1 MWEILIDDSWWGG
14 GRTNHTNAGVSWRKR
29 QFLLIWYYI
38 CRWSFRTSLTQQ
50 KLIRWEISIFHSE
63 FWLAWVIVF
72 GSIFSPI
79 FLSLQKGIMHFFV
92 TFFIILF
99 FLTSS
104 TSRCLIF
111 NGEKKSRENWMQ
123 FLHNWSAYTGVSLT
137 VLWWQ
142 QNIQERR
149 ILGNVTIH
157 WVARRIGLK
166 QIFLK
171 LFC

>member
-79 FLSLQKGIMHFFV
+79 FFSLQKGIMHFFV

-111 NGEKKSRENWMQ
+111 NGEKKKAEKIECS
-123 FLHNWSAYTGVSLT
+123 FCITGHSLYWGFT
-137 VLWWQ
+137 YSSVMTT
-142 QNIQERR
+142 EH
-149 ILGNVTIH
+149 LGKTNSWKCNYSLSGKKNRT
-157 WVARRIGLK
+157 K
-166 QIFLK
+166 TNFP
-171 LFC
+171 